1 MMCCCQSCCV
11 DDVAAA
17 AVLDDGAAAVAPALA
32 AVVVVVAAAPKVS
45 DTDKDVILPEIESE
59 EIETTI
65 VQRWRILFKFPIFVG
80 CFKKFADFI
89 ALVCIESFSF
99 NTYLK
104 QRY

>member
-17 AVLDDGAAAVAPALA
+17 AVLDDVAAAAVAPALA
-32 AVVVVVAAAPKVS
+32 AVVVAAAPKVS

-89 ALVCIESFSF
+89 ALVYIESCSF